1 MGVENVRLEGYRVY
15 QNQGEFYILVGILVF
30 SYQIDFKVLM
40 VFFDDRDYMR
50 LQGSQELG

>member
-30 SYQIDFKVLM
+30 SYQIDFKVLT